1 MDRYG
6 FFTHKQLRLLTG
18 LIMFV
23 YITIHLLNH
32 GLGIISLTV
41 AEAGLRLEMAFWH
54 TSIMTLLLYGAVAIH
69 FLLALWTL
77 YSRADWRLPWVEIL
91 RLVSGFSFPLL
102 LINHAVTT
110 RLGDAL
116 FGIKPSYALIIAN
129 LLAAGMQGMQIAL
142 MAPGWLHG
150 CLGLWVTL
158 RRFRAMQRI
167 KGLLAALVVIVP
179 LLAATGFL
187 RMTSE
192 VLAMGAPPTG
202 SDAMLHKTAL
212 ASWGTNLV
220 GIYLGAIFVAFFLGR
235 LRPFLAPTFQ
245 RYSAPLRGT
254 TSQYS
259 MAPTITTFGL
269 CSSMAPPQVGSNEGE
284 LSTIDC
290 APHRLANGSARIR
303 LSRCRKTY

>member
-1 MDRYG
+1 MV
-6 FFTHKQLRLLTG
+6 KQLRLLTG

-129 LLAAGMQGMQIAL
+129 LLAAGTQGMQIAL

-202 SDAMLHKTAL
+202 SEAMLHKTAL

-220 GIYLGAIFVAFFLGR
+220 GIYLGAVFTAFFFGR
-235 LRPFLAPTFQ
+235 LHSIWPRLFRAFPLRCVVRCHNTRWRRRSLLSIAVPAWRLPRSAAMRASCRLSLAP
-245 RYSAPLRGT
+245 
-254 TSQYS
+254 
-259 MAPTITTFGL
+259 PTDWRTE
-269 CSSMAPPQVGSNEGE
+269 S
-284 LSTIDC
+284 
-290 APHRLANGSARIR
+290 
-303 LSRCRKTY
+303 K